1 MKSYEDWQQ
10 VKLNTKLEDACH
22 KGYVE
27 VVEVLLSQGAN
38 INYDNNSSIS
48 FACARGHLEVVKLL
62 IDRGADIAS
71 SKGEHLLNVA
81 IVNGCLDVAHY
92 LVGLNLFGIE
102 HHKYAL
108 SAAESGFITMI
119 DYMGSLGVDVFQ
131 SGFALKKVAA
141 SCSYD
146 VFKRLFRIEDI
157 KGDVGFD
164 IICQIANRGEEESIQ
179 YALKEGVCAKL
190 LKEKARSPS
199 SKMLMFYDIM
209 IERQE
214 FAGLYSGNNKHRA
227 IGLTKL

>member
-1 MKSYEDWQQ
+1 MKSYEDLQQ

-27 VVEVLLSQGAN
+27 VVEVLLSQGADM
-38 INYDNNSSIS
+38 NYNNNSSIS

-62 IDRGADIAS
+62 IDRGFDIAS
-71 SKGEHLLNVA
+71 NKGEHLLNVA

-92 LVGLNLFGIE
+92 LVGLNLLGIE

-108 SAAESGFITMI
+108 SSAESGFVPMI
-119 DYMGSLGVDVFQ
+119 DYMDSLGVDVFQ
-131 SGFALKKVAA
+131 SGSALRKVAT

-157 KGDVGFD
+157 EGDVGFD
-164 IICQIANRGEEESIQ
+164 IMCQIANRSEENAIQ

-190 LKEKARSPS
+190 LKKKARNPS
-199 SKMLMFYDIM
+199 SKMLMFYDII

-214 FAGLYSGNNKHRA
+214 LDELYIGNNKHRA
-227 IGLTKL
+227 IGLPKL